1 MTSDEEGDKENL
13 SPNAYDEKRATTFK
27 NRYMIANM
35 LVSSDEEE
43 NYHWGPED
51 FHLHWKERVKKQH
64 VLLRKKF
71 IEKTNLYR
79 FRINESDDSD
89 DNLPL
94 TQLVEKRNN
103 KESNKK

>member
-13 SPNAYDEKRATTFK
+13 SPNAYDEKLATTFK

-51 FHLHWKERVKKQH
+51 FHLHKKETSKKTCFIT
-64 VLLRKKF
+64 KK
-71 IEKTNLYR
+71 IY
-79 FRINESDDSD
+79 
-89 DNLPL
+89 
-94 TQLVEKRNN
+94 
-103 KESNKK
+103 